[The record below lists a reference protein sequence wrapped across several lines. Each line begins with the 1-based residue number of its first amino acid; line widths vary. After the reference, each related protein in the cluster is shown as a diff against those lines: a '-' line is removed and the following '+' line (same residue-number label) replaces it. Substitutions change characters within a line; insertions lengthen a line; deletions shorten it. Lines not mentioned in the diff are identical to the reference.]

1 MAALRMNK
9 SMALPRRLRLRVG
22 GISQAVTVWPTLVR
36 PWTSAGFA
44 MGVVF
49 QQVSVTAMATS
60 WTSAG
65 FAMAVVFQQVG
76 ATAIATS

>member
-1 MAALRMNK
+1 MA
-9 SMALPRRLRLRVG
+9 
-22 GISQAVTVWPTLVR
+22 
-36 PWTSAGFA
+36 
-44 MGVVF
+44 VVF

-76 ATAIATS
+76 ATAMATS